1 MHSGSVARS
10 TRNRQIV
17 RSGVI
22 GFAIGLGAIGV
33 VAQGSPANQLAS
45 VALNAEQTGWNAL
58 TGTPRQRTITVVVPA
73 DGVSAEPTPDSSTNQ
88 DYVAPLA
95 QPQENYVAPQQADPY
110 VQPAP
115 SQTPQSQ
122 AS

>member
-1 MHSGSVARS
+1 MQSVHVARS
-10 TRNRQIV
+10 IRNRQIV

-22 GFAIGLGAIGV
+22 GFAIGLGTIGV
-33 VAQGSPANQLAS
+33 VAQGSPANHLAAA
-45 VALNAEQTGWNAL
+45 ALHEL
-58 TGTPRQRTITVVVPA
+58 TGQRQHRTITVLVPA
-73 DGVSAEPTPDSSTNQ
+73 DGASAAPAATPTPSTSGNQ

-95 QPQENYVAPQQADPY
+95 QPQDNYVAPQQSDPY

-115 SQTPQSQ
+115 AQTPQSQ